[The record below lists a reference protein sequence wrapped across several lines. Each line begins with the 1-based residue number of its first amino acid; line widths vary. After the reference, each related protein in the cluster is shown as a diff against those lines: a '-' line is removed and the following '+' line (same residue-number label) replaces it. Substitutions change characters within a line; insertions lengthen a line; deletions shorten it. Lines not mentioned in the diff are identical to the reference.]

1 MTPRALS
8 PRAQKLVE
16 KQVAAFKKRL
26 ADLERKQQDQG
37 VEGVPP
43 AVPANV
49 PAHTCE
55 LPPPPAVS
63 PERGGG

>member
-1 MTPRALS
+1 M
-8 PRAQKLVE
+8 
-16 KQVAAFKKRL
+16 AAFKKRL
-26 ADLERKQQDQG
+26 ADLERMQQDQG